1 METVTE
7 LLHEE
12 ALFIPSENG
21 TADGST
27 YTPKVEG
34 DYLGHITDTRTLVR
48 EFKTKEGR
56 NVKARIFNYK
66 VHVAQE
72 NSAREYTYTDRN
84 GTEHKTSGEP
94 YVGWTVNGRGIFRFL
109 EPKDGDTFESNS
121 ENNVAYLRFCQALGL
136 TIETTKRDV
145 NGRTVDVQILP
156 TLTEDDINGRPVIAV
171 VGRDKDWINSDGES
185 MPSWKIKYVKLWKDG
200 KRLASTAHDLPF

>member
-1 METVTE
+1 MSTMTET
-7 LLHEE
+7 LHEE
-12 ALFIPSENG
+12 ALFIPSDD
-21 TADGST
+21 TT
-27 YTPKVEG
+27 RTHTPKVEG

-94 YVGWTVNGRGIFRFL
+94 YVGWTVSARGVFRFL
-109 EPKDGDTFESNS
+109 EPEEGDTFESNS

-136 TIETTKRDV
+136 TIETTKREV
-145 NGRTVDVQILP
+145 NGKTIDVQVLP
-156 TLTEDDINGRPVIAV
+156 TLTESDINGLPVIAV
-171 VGRDKDWINSDGES
+171 VGRDKDWINDDGET
-185 MPSWKIKYVKLWKDG
+185 MPSFRAKFVKLWKDG
-200 KRLASTAHDLPF
+200 KRLAQSTTNDLPF